1 MTLTLVETGLKFMTL
16 QKNNIIQNSNKR
28 LSVQLSLS
36 GLSFLVTNS
45 ETKEIIYFSEKKYS
59 KSKTPEELFLDL
71 KSSFDQ
77 LDQLNNSFNEASI
90 IYATSLY
97 SLVPTALFD
106 SSKASEYLK
115 FNSKILAND
124 FIAFDTIKE
133 QDMTVVYIPF
143 ININNYLFDR
153 FGDFSYYHSTT
164 LLLKHILEKEKDYAL
179 PKVYINLTNNL
190 FDFIAV
196 KNGKLIICNSYE
208 FNTPED
214 FIYYILFCLEQ
225 LKMNPDTADIYISGT
240 IEKEDA
246 NYKIL
251 FNYIRNITFYSF
263 KEALKLK
270 ENDTSHQNLLLKIN
284 N

>member
-1 MTLTLVETGLKFMTL
+1 MILTQVETGLKFMTL
-16 QKNNIIQNSNKR
+16 QNNNILQNSNKR

-45 ETKEIIYFSEKKYS
+45 ETKEVYSFSEKKH
-59 KSKTPEELFLDL
+59 KKPITPEELFLDL
-71 KSSFDQ
+71 KSSLEQ
-77 LDQLNNSFNEASI
+77 NNELNDTFNEIAI

-97 SLVPTALFD
+97 SLVPSTLFD

-124 FIAFDTIKE
+124 FIAFDTIE
-133 QDMTVVYIPF
+133 NHNITVVYIPF

-153 FGDFSYYHSTT
+153 FGDFSYYHSST
-164 LLLKHILEKEKDYAL
+164 LLIEHLLNKEKSYTL
-179 PKVYINLTNNL
+179 PKVHINVTDNI

-208 FNTPED
+208 FTTPED

-225 LKMNPDTADIYISGT
+225 LKMNPDTVDLYISGS
-240 IEKEDA
+240 IEKEEA
-246 NYKIL
+246 TYKIL
-251 FNYIRNITFYSF
+251 YNYIRDITFYNVEEKTILTE
-263 KEALKLK
+263 KESL
-270 ENDTSHQNLLLKIN
+270 HQNLLLKLL
-284 N
+284 

>member
-1 MTLTLVETGLKFMTL
+1 MTLRN
-16 QKNNIIQNSNKR
+16 NNIIQNSNKR

-45 ETKEIIYFSEKKYS
+45 ETNEVIYFSEKKYTKS
-59 KSKTPEELFLDL
+59 KSPEKLFLDL
-71 KSSFDQ
+71 KSSFY
-77 LDQLNNSFNEASI
+77 LIDQLNDSFNEVVV

-97 SLVPTALFD
+97 SLVPTTLFD

-124 FIAFDTIKE
+124 FIAFDTIEK
-133 QDMTVVYIPF
+133 QDITVVYIPF

-164 LLLKHILEKEKDYAL
+164 LLLKHILEKEKDYAF
-179 PKVYINLTNNL
+179 PKVYINITSNL

-208 FNTPED
+208 FTTPED

-225 LKMNPDTADIYISGT
+225 LKMNPDTADVYISGT
-240 IEKEDA
+240 IEKEDK
-246 NYKIL
+246 NYNIL
-251 FNYIRNITFYSF
+251 YNYIRNITFYSIN
-263 KEALKLK
+263 EELKFL
-270 ENDTSHQNLLLKIN
+270 ENNSLHQNLLLKIN
-284 N
+284 Y